1 MEETQSPQRCIASAR
16 QDSEPKFAPIHRI
29 RLCCLG
35 ANSGRTES
43 CTGSNRHWSKHNPPQ
58 MRCICGGLWPTRQD
72 SNLRPQESES
82 CALSSW
88 ATGRYH
94 WLRTAFII
102 AHFSP
107 DCKHFLRFFRMLCR
121 FFIRHIDKPSVLVYN
136 SSIGMLKYR
145 KDEENCDVKKYP
157 RTVRLHG
164 L

>member
-1 MEETQSPQRCIASAR
+1 MHLPDRILNRNLRPFIESACAVLAQIPAGQSPAQL
-16 QDSEPKFAPIHRI
+16 QI
-29 RLCCLG
+29 RV
-35 ANSGRTES
+35 E
-43 CTGSNRHWSKHNPPQ
+43 KHNPPQ

-121 FFIRHIDKPSVLVYN
+121 FFIRHIDKPPVLVYN